1 MEEIIYLYIIL
12 IIVIIANIGVDYT
25 YNRNKSKE
33 TFAPNAS
40 PVTNGTQY
48 YTNSKIPWDSINSN
62 VSEIEKIVADIS
74 NSLPLQFKLGPVLQ
88 RIMAIPNV
96 NQNIVP
102 SSANCSLVNSYYN
115 FLINDT
121 TADINKNTNQNPI
134 VTMDG
139 SVPSNI
145 LLNFTF
151 PPPVAGEMGP
161 VGPTGAMGPDGPM
174 GPAGPM
180 GVQGY
185 WA

>member
-1 MEEIIYLYIIL
+1 MEEIIYLYIVL
-12 IIVIIANIGVDYT
+12 IILIIANIGVDYT
-25 YNRNKSKE
+25 YHRNKSKE
-33 TFAPNAS
+33 TFDGS
-40 PVTNGTQY
+40 GKQY
-48 YTNSKIPWDSINSN
+48 YTNSKIPWDNINSN

-74 NSLPLQFKLGPVLQ
+74 NSLPLQIKLGPVLQ

-102 SSANCSLVNSYYN
+102 SSANCSLVNSFYN
-115 FLINDT
+115 LINDT

-134 VTMDG
+134 VSVDG

-161 VGPTGAMGPDGPM
+161 IGPTGATGPDGPM
-174 GPAGPM
+174 GPPGPI